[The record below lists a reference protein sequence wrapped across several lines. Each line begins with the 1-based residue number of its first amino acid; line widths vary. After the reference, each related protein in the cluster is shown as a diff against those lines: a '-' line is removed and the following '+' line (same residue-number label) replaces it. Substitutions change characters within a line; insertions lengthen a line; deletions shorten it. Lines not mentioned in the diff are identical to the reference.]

1 MGNVHPLHSRY
12 PFLYIPHPVTMFA
25 ARQATNSV
33 FRGVQR
39 RAFSQTAANA
49 SKVAVLGSAG
59 GIGQPLSLL
68 LKLNPRVSELALYD
82 IKGGPGFAADIGHI
96 NTKSNV
102 KGYDPTPEGVKE
114 CLKGAEIVLIPAGVP
129 RKPGMTRDG
138 LFNTNASIVRD
149 LAKAAAESAPEAKL
163 LIISNPVNSAVPI
176 CAEVYKS
183 AGVYNPKTLFGVTTL
198 DVVRAS
204 RFVSE
209 VKGTDPANENITV
222 VGGHSGITIVPLISQ
237 SGHSD
242 ITGEKLDALVN
253 RIQFGG
259 DEVVKAK
266 DGAGS
271 ATLSMAMAGARFAES
286 LLKASQGEK
295 GVVEC
300 TFVDSPLYKDQGVE
314 FFASKVELGPDG
326 VQKIHEVGKLS
337 KQEEQMLEACLGDL
351 KKNIQKGIDFV
362 KANP

>member
-1 MGNVHPLHSRY
+1 MS
-12 PFLYIPHPVTMFA
+12 FF
-25 ARQATNSV
+25 ARQM
-33 FRGVQR
+33 FGQVQR
-39 RAFSQTAANA
+39 RAFSATARQP
-49 SKVAVLGSAG
+49 SKVAILGAAG

-68 LKLNPRVSELALYD
+68 MKLNPRVSQLALYD
-82 IKGGPGFAADIGHI
+82 IKLGPGVAADISHI
-96 NTKSNV
+96 NTNSTV
-102 KGYDPTPEGVKE
+102 KGYDPTPSGLKE
-114 CLKGAEIVLIPAGVP
+114 CLKGSEIILIPAGVP
-129 RKPGMTRDG
+129 RKPGMTRDD
-138 LFNTNASIVRD
+138 LFNTNATIVRD
-149 LAKAAAESAPEAKL
+149 LAKAAAQAAPEAKL
-163 LIISNPVNSAVPI
+163 LIISNPVNSTVPI
-176 CAEVYKS
+176 CAEVYKN